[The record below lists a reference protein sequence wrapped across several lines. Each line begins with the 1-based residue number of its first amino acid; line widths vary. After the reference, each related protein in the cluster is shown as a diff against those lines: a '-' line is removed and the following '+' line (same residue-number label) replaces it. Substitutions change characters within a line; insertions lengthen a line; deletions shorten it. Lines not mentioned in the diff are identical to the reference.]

1 MMNKILL
8 QVQHAAEMADAQG
21 DGKLMVVVGVISVIF
36 AGIVFYLFRLDKKIS
51 HLENESKST
60 K

>member
-1 MMNKILL
+1 MKNILL
-8 QVQHAAEMADAQG
+8 QVQHAADLADAQG

-36 AGIVFYLFRLDKKIS
+36 AGIVFYLIRLDKKIS
-51 HLENESKST
+51 HLENDSKFT